1 MQYLLLPVAFV
12 VAAAHYGKPP
22 CQSDELSLSIAG
34 TGGQLCAPKCGAGD
48 VCPQDLPP
56 GDVVKPRCA
65 LNVGSDKYCALTCYF
80 GKCPDGAACK
90 FSSGAIVGYCV
101 YPSNTSSMALG
112 ATIIDKETEPM
123 PVLAPISGANP
134 AWNISG
140 ACESMCQPDP
150 DYSRTSWCKH
160 KDRRGCCVEV
170 NPSWDNVPGWKH
182 MTDFCDKLCM
192 PDGPGKLAVCTP
204 PAEFASLAAV
214 DPLDAIDKFY
224 EGHPSE
230 CSERIGDWDEAY
242 CKSVLPSL
250 VV

>member
-1 MQYLLLPVAFV
+1 M
-12 VAAAHYGKPP
+12 
-22 CQSDELSLSIAG
+22 SLSIAG

-48 VCPQDLPP
+48 VCPQDLPH

-65 LNVGSDKYCALTCYF
+65 LNVGAEKYCALTCYF

-101 YPSNTSSMALG
+101 YPSNTSSKALG
-112 ATIIDKETEPM
+112 ATIIDKEPVPM
-123 PVLAPISGANP
+123 PVLGTASNSGASP
-134 AWNISG
+134 TWNISV
-140 ACESMCQPDP
+140 ACESLCQPDP

-160 KDRRGCCVEV
+160 KDRGGCCVEV

-204 PAEFASLAAV
+204 PTEFASLAAR

-224 EGHPSE
+224 EGNPAE
-230 CSERIGDWDEAY
+230 CSERIGNWDEAY
-242 CKSVLPSL
+242 CKPVLPSL